1 MGIRKELVGASL
13 VVILW
18 SGLSKICGLIRDAM
32 VAFFLGTSGTAD
44 AVYLAFQLPN
54 LFRRFYGDGG
64 FSSVLVPVLSQ
75 MPDKD
80 RKNAFLSR
88 IFLVMGAMGAVAALL
103 AVFFAK
109 PLVSVFFPGVI
120 RDATALAVVATLLRL
135 MSAYLFF
142 ASLAMVCKGMF
153 ESAKIFSVS
162 AVTSLL
168 FNLTIIIFLLFFRNI
183 FSNPA
188 RAFAVGVAVGGA
200 IQFLTHLLFLKR
212 VSFRFSWEKSHK
224 IAVSPLFRQAVPIM
238 LATGVFQLN
247 MLVGR
252 SAASF
257 LGTGQ
262 VSSLDYASRIIE
274 IVMGLAVLPVAS
286 TLLPHISPLAASGDK
301 NGSAKLT
308 GFSMKLVIIATIP
321 ATVGL
326 YILAKPISAL
336 LFQRG
341 KFGAGSTLLTADA
354 LGYFALGLLFLGL
367 FKVLAQVCFSFHDT
381 TLPFRAAALAFVVNL
396 IFCIILSGPMKNGGI
411 ALSATIASL
420 AGVGVLIVGIRHHL
434 VLAIKSLTATLLK
447 TGIAA
452 ALMAGGISFLSGR
465 ISGKFSV
472 LFLIGTGIVIY
483 VLALAVL
490 MMGEWK
496 EMRTVI
502 KGGQNR

>member
-183 FSNPA
+183 LSNPA

-274 IVMGLAVLPVAS
+274 IVMGLAVLPVAT
-286 TLLPHISPLAASGDK
+286 TLLPHISQLTVSGDQ
-301 NGSAKLT
+301 NSSEKLT
-308 GFSMKLVIIATIP
+308 GFSLKLVSIVTIP

-326 YILAKPISAL
+326 CLLSRPISAL

-341 KFGAGSTLLTADA
+341 QFDTASTILTADA
-354 LGYFALGLLFLGL
+354 LYYFAIGLLFLGV
-367 FKVLAQVCFSFHDT
+367 FKILAQVCFSFHDIV
-381 TLPFRAAALAFVVNL
+381 LPFRAAGFAFLVNL
-396 IFCIILSGPMKNGGI
+396 VFCIILSRPMANGGI
-411 ALSATIASL
+411 ALSATLGSL
-420 AGVGVLIVGIRHHL
+420 AGAGFLLYGIRRH
-434 VLAIKSLTATLLK
+434 LAIPWKSLATTLLK
-447 TGIAA
+447 AGIAA
-452 ALMAGGISFLSGR
+452 ALMAGGILFLSGR
-465 ISGKFSV
+465 VSGKFSV
-472 LFLIGTGIVIY
+472 LLLIGTGIAIY
-483 VLALAVL
+483 TLALSLL
-490 MMGEWK
+490 MMGEWRD
-496 EMRTVI
+496 MAAVF
-502 KGGQNR
+502 KGGQKL

>member
-1 MGIRKELVGASL
+1 MSIRKDMAGASL

-32 VAFFLGTSGTAD
+32 VAFFLGTSGAAD

-54 LFRRFYGDGG
+54 LFRRFYGDGA
-64 FSSVLVPVLSQ
+64 FSSVLVPALSQ
-75 MPDKD
+75 IPDRD

-88 IFLVMGAMGAVAALL
+88 VFLIMGTAGAVAAFL

-109 PLVSVFFPGVI
+109 PIVSIFFPGVI
-120 RDATALAVVATLLRL
+120 RDAATLATVAALLRL

-162 AVTSLL
+162 AATSLL
-168 FNLTIIIFLLFFRNI
+168 FNLTVIIFLLFFRNA
-183 FSNPA
+183 FTNPA
-188 RAFAVGVAVGGA
+188 HAFAVGVAAGGA
-200 IQFLTHLLFLKR
+200 IQFLTHLLFLKQ
-212 VSFRFSWEKSHK
+212 VSFRFSWKKSRET
-224 IAVSPLFRQAVPIM
+224 AAGPLFRRAVPVM

-308 GFSMKLVIIATIP
+308 GFSMKLVIIATVP

-326 YILAKPISAL
+326 YLLAQPISAL

-341 KFGAGSTLLTADA
+341 KFGAHSTLLTADA

-367 FKVLAQVCFSFHDT
+367 FRVLAQVCFSFHDT
-381 TLPFRAAALAFVVNL
+381 ALPFRAAALAFTVNL
-396 IFCIILSGPMKNGGI
+396 VFCIVLAGPMKNGGI

-420 AGVGVLIVGIRHHL
+420 AGAGVLIAGIRRHL
-434 VLAIKSLTATLLK
+434 KLAVKSLAATLAK

-452 ALMAGGISFLSGR
+452 ALMAGGILYLSGR
-465 ISGKFSV
+465 INGKFTV
-472 LFLIGTGIVIY
+472 LLLIGAGIGIY
-483 VLALAVL
+483 SLALSLL

-496 EMRTVI
+496 EMKTAI
-502 KGGQNR
+502 KGGQTP